1 MDAAIA
7 SNSFNA
13 ADYFTRTQSDSRYFP
28 NNANPG
34 NAEVF
39 TLVRDSVSI
48 PRQIRGI
55 LPRAPLAWSY
65 LLSGTITELRCDAY
79 SKAEADGRYLSSTGY
94 TGTLD
99 GRYLVT
105 NANAGSSEVFTSIRD
120 ANAVPRQLRGI
131 LPRAPLGWSHI
142 LPGTVTELTCDAWSK
157 TEADGR
163 YATAA
168 AISAVDSRVTALEKS
183 GGVPADISCTSLTA
197 SSAVNTLNF
206 TATGNTTG
214 VDALFT
220 QDAQTPLLR
229 PISAVDDHLR
239 IAAGLVSTRMV
250 DNDSSTVLAQF
261 SGAEVHMRVPTRC
274 DYQLT
279 IDDVSGPAT
288 GLLTNA
294 VSATT
299 PTLIADFGQVYL
311 SLQGGTT
318 GTRVLDASNNE
329 MLKIEADETRSA

>member
-1 MDAAIA
+1 MVSLPHTAVGGIELSNYYERAETYSQAEVNSVVSGAIDSLNITQYRTESQVSSSISDALVPYYTASEVDAAIA

-39 TLVRDSVSI
+39 TLVRNSVSI

-65 LLSGTITELRCDAY
+65 LFSGTITELR
-79 SKAEADGRYLSSTGY
+79 ADGRYLSSTGY

-105 NANAGSSEVFTSIRD
+105 NANAGSSEVFTIIRD
-120 ANAVPRQLRGI
+120 PSAVPRQLRGI

-142 LPGTVTELTCDAWSK
+142 LSGTVTELTCDAWSK

-168 AISAVDSRVTALEKS
+168 AISAVDSRVTAL
-183 GGVPADISCTSLTA
+183 GFRPTYPAPASPPTA
-197 SSAVNTLNF
+197 
-206 TATGNTTG
+206 
-214 VDALFT
+214 
-220 QDAQTPLLR
+220 P
-229 PISAVDDHLR
+229 
-239 IAAGLVSTRMV
+239 
-250 DNDSSTVLAQF
+250 
-261 SGAEVHMRVPTRC
+261 
-274 DYQLT
+274 
-279 IDDVSGPAT
+279 
-288 GLLTNA
+288 
-294 VSATT
+294 
-299 PTLIADFGQVYL
+299 
-311 SLQGGTT
+311 
-318 GTRVLDASNNE
+318 
-329 MLKIEADETRSA
+329 